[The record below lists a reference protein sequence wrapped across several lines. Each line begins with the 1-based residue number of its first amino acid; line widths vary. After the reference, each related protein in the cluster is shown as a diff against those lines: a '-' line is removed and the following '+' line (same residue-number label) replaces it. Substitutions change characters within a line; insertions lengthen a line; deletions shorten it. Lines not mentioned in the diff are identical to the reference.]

1 MGDTGSLA
9 LGGALGSIAILLKS
23 EFLLLI
29 VGAVFVAETAS
40 VILQR
45 TVFKYRRKRFGL
57 EYAQRNRVFK
67 RAPLHHHFELSG
79 WPETQVV
86 IRFWIIGILCAIL
99 ALSTLK
105 LR

>member
-9 LGGALGSIAILLKS
+9 RGGALGVVAILLKS
-23 EFLLLI
+23 EFVLLI
-29 VGAVFVAETAS
+29 VGGVFVAEMIS

-45 TVFKYRRKRFGL
+45 IVFKINRKRKGL
-57 EYAQRNRVFK
+57 EYAQSHRVF
-67 RAPLHHHFELSG
+67 RLAPLHHHFEKGG
-79 WPETQVV
+79 WDESQVV
-86 IRFWIIGILCAIL
+86 ARFWILGILCAFV